1 MRLWCKKDNICERT
15 QDAGALPA
23 KRKSAAVIPIGRG
36 SGLKIRIVWVR
47 IPSAAPLFHD
57 KTEFLS

>member
-23 KRKSAAVIPIGRG
+23 KRKHAAVSQPAEGAD
-36 SGLKIRIVWVR
+36 LKSVQ
-47 IPSAAPLFHD
+47 
-57 KTEFLS
+57 